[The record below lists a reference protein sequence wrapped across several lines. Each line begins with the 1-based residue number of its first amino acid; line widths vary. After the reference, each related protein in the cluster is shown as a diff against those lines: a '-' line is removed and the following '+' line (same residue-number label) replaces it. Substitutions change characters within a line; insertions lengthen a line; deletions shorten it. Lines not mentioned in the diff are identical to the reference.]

1 MSVPFGSTDDHTQKN
16 LEALAS
22 ELAHHIK
29 SEQDIASLSRQL
41 LKLTVETALGAEME
55 SHLGYGKYASKGQ
68 GSGNSRNGYSRK
80 TLKNAGR
87 GPVRTNYVRDRAPS
101 DTVLP
106 GRAPIPSLSNILC
119 KCHPRVYFRVSG
131 KRSSNSIA
139 NRFKARFQSRIGI
152 VHFGAARSMAR

>member
-68 GSGNSRNGYSRK
+68 GSGNRRNGYSRK
-80 TLKNAGR
+80 TLKGTM
-87 GPVRTNYVRDRAPS
+87 GEVEIRTPRDRNGQFEP
-101 DTVLP
+101 
-106 GRAPIPSLSNILC
+106 
-119 KCHPRVYFRVSG
+119 
-131 KRSSNSIA
+131 
-139 NRFKARFQSRIGI
+139 QRIGKGQTRLTEFDDQI
-152 VHFGAARSMAR
+152 LAL